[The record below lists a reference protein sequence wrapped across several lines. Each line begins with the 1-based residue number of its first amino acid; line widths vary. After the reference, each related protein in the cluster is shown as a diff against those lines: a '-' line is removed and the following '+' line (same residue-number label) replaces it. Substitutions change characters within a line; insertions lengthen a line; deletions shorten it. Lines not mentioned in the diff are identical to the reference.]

1 MGRRLVR
8 ALTLSIAATSVWL
21 VLFTTRAALAQSAEA
36 EALFA
41 EGDKLL
47 KAGNTASAC
56 DAFEASNR
64 METRAGTLIRL
75 GECRERNRQ
84 IASAWS
90 AYKDALTRA
99 KDPNKRAIATAKI
112 AELEP
117 RLSYFTVVIPPAN
130 QVEGLTILRDGKP
143 FDALLWNR
151 ALPLDGGDYKITI
164 RAPGREEWTTTVTVP
179 VNGGKVTVDVPKL
192 EPTAQLD
199 EQPSPPPVEDDEVA
213 AGTAGTWS
221 GKRKVAVAT
230 AGVGGLAM
238 VAGIVLGT
246 QAKSK
251 QDDAHA
257 LCADTQ
263 MPCAE
268 ADRANSL
275 IKSGQSRALGANI
288 AFGVGAVAV
297 IAAGVLWFTGAPE
310 TSSRDVAVAPTLTP
324 GEAGFVVFGRF

>member
-8 ALTLSIAATSVWL
+8 TLGRSIAATSVAFGL
-21 VLFTTRAALAQSAEA
+21 LGAGTVHAQSAEA

-47 KAGNTASAC
+47 KAGDTASAC

-84 IASAWS
+84 VASAWS

-99 KDPNKRAIATAKI
+99 KDPKKRAIATTKV

-117 RLSYFTVVIPPAN
+117 KLSYFTLVVPPAS
-130 QVEGLTILRDGKP
+130 QVDGLTVLRDGKP
-143 FDALLWNR
+143 FDTLLWNR

-179 VNGGKVTVDVPKL
+179 AEGGKLTVDVPKL
-192 EPTAQLD
+192 EPTA
-199 EQPSPPPVEDDEVA
+199 
-213 AGTAGTWS
+213 
-221 GKRKVAVAT
+221 VAT
-230 AGVGGLAM
+230 AQAPPPDVQVDAPDRPTGLWTTKRKAAIAIASVGGLGV

-246 QAKSK
+246 QAKGK

-257 LCADTQ
+257 LCADPQT
-263 MPCAE
+263 PCAD
-268 ADRANSL
+268 ADRASAL
-275 IKSGQSRALGANI
+275 IKSAQSRALGANI
-288 AFGVGAVAV
+288 AFGIGGVAV

-310 TSSRDVAVAPTLTP
+310 SSHRGIAIAPTLTP
-324 GEAGFVVFGRF
+324 RQAGVVVFGRF

>member
-1 MGRRLVR
+1 
-8 ALTLSIAATSVWL
+8 
-21 VLFTTRAALAQSAEA
+21 VLFAGRAAHAQSAEA

-64 METRAGTLIRL
+64 MEARAGTLIRL

-84 IASAWS
+84 VASAWS

-99 KDPNKRAIATAKI
+99 KDPNKRAIATAKV

-117 RLSYFTVVIPPAN
+117 KLSYFTLIVPPAS

-143 FDALLWNR
+143 FDTLLWNR
-151 ALPLDGGDYKITI
+151 ALPLDGGDYNITI
-164 RAPGREEWTTTVTVP
+164 RAPGRQEWTTTVTVP
-179 VNGGKVTVDVPKL
+179 AERGKLTVDVPKL
-192 EPTAQLD
+192 EPTAELAVTA
-199 EQPSPPPVEDDEVA
+199 SPPPAEDDAVS
-213 AGTAGTWS
+213 AGTWTT
-221 GKRKVAVAT
+221 KRKVAIAA
-230 AGVGGLAM
+230 AGVGGLAV

-257 LCADTQ
+257 LCADSQT
-263 MPCAE
+263 PCAD

-275 IKSGQSRALGANI
+275 ITSGQSRALGANI

-310 TSSRDVAVAPTLTP
+310 TSSRGVAVAPTLTP
-324 GEAGFVVFGRF
+324 GEAGVVVFGRF